1 MGRPGTI
8 VGALACQKDSY
19 LRTFQTTVLNCTPL
33 DPKKD
38 VHKAKKGKESA
49 NGSATI
55 GEVPLYE
62 LELEDTILFPEGG
75 GQVAD
80 RGLLI
85 VEGGENDE
93 AKTLVNVLDV
103 QRKNLRAVH
112 IVDKSITAGTNV
124 KIELDWKRRLDHM
137 QQHTGQHL
145 LSAVLEKHGLATLS
159 CKVGDT
165 TSYLEIPRALTEEE
179 MNEIAQEV
187 NDEILNNTAVKIEV
201 PEAVIEEDSLD
212 PKKGILRVVKIGTVG
227 ESPCCG
233 THLSSVGQVKA
244 VSLLEQ
250 VKNKKGSSRLY
261 YVTGDRVYKYTEE
274 LYDMCKNLMNIFS
287 SSFEELN
294 VKAENAIAE
303 VKRSTQREKKLVKE
317 IATIKGNEMLQEM
330 EKDDSKF
337 YYFYRPE
344 STSEFINVI
353 FDSIKPAVD
362 RKKSTVVLLSDD
374 GAVVIYGKESQSV
387 IDTLKARFSKFKG
400 GKNKTGKFQGK
411 TGPLDGSELKSLLG
425 YLEELHTAE

>member
-8 VGALACQKDSY
+8 VGALACQQDSY

-38 VHKAKKGKESA
+38 VHKAKKSKESA

-75 GQVAD
+75 GQAAD

-93 AKTLVNVLDV
+93 AKTLANVLDV

-159 CKVGDT
+159 CKAGDT

-250 VKNKKGSSRLY
+250 VKNKKVHHDCTMSL
-261 YVTGDRVYKYTEE
+261 VTEFTSIRRSYTI
-274 LYDMCKNLMNIFS
+274 C
-287 SSFEELN
+287 
-294 VKAENAIAE
+294 VKI
-303 VKRSTQREKKLVKE
+303 S
-317 IATIKGNEMLQEM
+317 
-330 EKDDSKF
+330 
-337 YYFYRPE
+337 
-344 STSEFINVI
+344 
-353 FDSIKPAVD
+353 
-362 RKKSTVVLLSDD
+362 
-374 GAVVIYGKESQSV
+374 
-387 IDTLKARFSKFKG
+387 
-400 GKNKTGKFQGK
+400 
-411 TGPLDGSELKSLLG
+411 
-425 YLEELHTAE
+425 